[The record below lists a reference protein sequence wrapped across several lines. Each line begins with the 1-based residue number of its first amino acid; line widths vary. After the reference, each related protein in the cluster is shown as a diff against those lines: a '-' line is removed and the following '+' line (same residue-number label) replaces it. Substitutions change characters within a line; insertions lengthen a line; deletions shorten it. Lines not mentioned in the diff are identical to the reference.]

1 MGFGSWWGTRD
12 CVKILGFCSMFG
24 LTHLARC
31 GRDTGE
37 RDTGEMQARCGR
49 DAGENKGDTGEKR
62 GGGGSM
68 LLHVRLGVK
77 ETLAGPR

>member
-49 DAGENKGDTGEKR
+49 DAGEKQGRYRGEA
-62 GGGGSM
+62 GGAAAPCCSM
-68 LLHVRLGVK
+68 FG
-77 ETLAGPR
+77 LA

>member
-1 MGFGSWWGTRD
+1 MGFGSWSGTRD

-37 RDTGEMQARCGR
+37 MQARCRR
-49 DAGENKGDTGEKR
+49 DAGETPARNKGDTGEKR
-62 GGGGSM
+62 GGCGSM

-77 ETLAGPR
+77 QTLAVPR